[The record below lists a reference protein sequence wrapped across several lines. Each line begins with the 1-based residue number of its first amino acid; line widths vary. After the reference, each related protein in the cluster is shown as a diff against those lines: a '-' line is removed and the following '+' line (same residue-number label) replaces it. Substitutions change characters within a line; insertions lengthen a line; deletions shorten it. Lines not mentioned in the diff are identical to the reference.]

1 MPKII
6 DHDQYRR
13 ELAQRAAALFSE
25 QGYSGL
31 GMRQIAQHLGLSK
44 SALYHYFPSKEAL
57 FAACT
62 DEVTRFEPPKAE
74 NEALPDL
81 VAAFKALEPG
91 MVGELSLLMDY
102 LRGKTPAD
110 IAADPTMQLANR
122 RYRERV
128 AAAVGEANATPVL
141 CLLLGTL
148 LQRWLDGHETT
159 FDEIEHWLER
169 HLATPIG

>member
-1 MPKII
+1 MPKIV

-13 ELAQRAAALFSE
+13 ELAQKAVALFSE
-25 QGYSGL
+25 HGYRGL
-31 GMRQIAQHLGLSK
+31 GMRRIAEELGLSK

-62 DEVTRFEPPKAE
+62 DEVTRFEPSGTE
-74 NEALPDL
+74 DGALADL
-81 VAAFKALEPG
+81 MRTFESLEPG
-91 MVGELSLLMDY
+91 MVGELSLLLDY
-102 LRGKTPAD
+102 LRGKSPTEVAE
-110 IAADPTMQLANR
+110 DPTMRLANR

-148 LQRWLDGHETT
+148 LQRWLDGGTT
-159 FDEIEHWLER
+159 SFDEIERWLNE
-169 HLATPIG
+169 HLVEK

>member
-1 MPKII
+1 MPKIV

-13 ELAQRAAALFSE
+13 DLARRAAALFSE
-25 QGYSGL
+25 HGYRGL
-31 GMRQIAQHLGLSK
+31 GMRGIAEALGVSK

-62 DEVTRFEPPKAE
+62 DEVTRFEAPEGPPVD
-74 NEALPDL
+74 ALSDL
-81 VAAFKALEPG
+81 MQSFQALEPD
-91 MVGELSLLMDY
+91 MVSELALLLDY
-102 LRGKTPAD
+102 LRGKTPEE

-128 AAAVGEANATPVL
+128 AATVGEDNATPVL

-148 LQRWLDGHETT
+148 LQRWLDGRTT
-159 FDEIEHWLER
+159 RFEDVEHWLQTQLVEK
-169 HLATPIG
+169 